1 MSQLLFVL
9 LLTLRS
15 AHALVA
21 TPAITERRTVPFP
34 KRVLREYF
42 EDPQPG
48 KRIDSPPFV
57 VDGSRWLVSLYP
69 NGGNPSYDGLVGL
82 YLRLLQPEGGSPLT
96 PSDAEALTTE
106 CDATFSL
113 QLRAEDGEKLGSR
126 FSCGMT
132 FCCAAE
138 AGECELPPSNP
149 RDLRRPAVSREL
161 SAVLAAVGRCEDWGA
176 HVYATTGLQYE
187 VDEAR
192 EVCVDV
198 ELSLWAQRPT
208 QTGAALKSLAE
219 QVCPAPAAGL
229 DAARAHPAAPL
240 PATSRR

>member
-1 MSQLLFVL
+1 MSQLLALL
-9 LLTLRS
+9 LLTGCLLRS

-113 QLRAEDGEKLGSR
+113 QLRADDGEKLGSR
-126 FSCGMT
+126 FGCGMT

-138 AGECELPPSNP
+138 AGECELPPLNP
-149 RDLRRPAVSREL
+149 RDLRRPAVSGEL
-161 SAVLAAVGRCEDWGA
+161 SAVRSQRWG
-176 HVYATTGLQYE
+176 G
-187 VDEAR
+187 AR
-192 EVCVDV
+192 
-198 ELSLWAQRPT
+198 
-208 QTGAALKSLAE
+208 TGARTCTRRPVCSTRSTRRERFVSTSSSACGRSARHRRAL
-219 QVCPAPAAGL
+219 
-229 DAARAHPAAPL
+229 R
-240 PATSRR
+240 